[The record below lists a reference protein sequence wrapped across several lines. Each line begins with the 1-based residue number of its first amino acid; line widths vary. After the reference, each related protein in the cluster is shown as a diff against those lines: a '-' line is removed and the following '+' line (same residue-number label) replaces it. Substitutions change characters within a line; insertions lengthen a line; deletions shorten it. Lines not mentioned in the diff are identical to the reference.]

1 MLPADIKRAVDEF
14 SDALV
19 KGDLTALMDCY
30 DDEVVFQMPG
40 APMTVGKAA
49 VEAHYRN
56 VLGIGVSATTMTPR
70 SVATLPDCVI
80 EAGVYEMT
88 LTPSGGP
95 AIKDVGKYQLVY
107 RESGGKWRI
116 WYDTVLS
123 DSSATVGNL

>member
-1 MLPADIKRAVDEF
+1 MLPTDVKRAVDEF
-14 SDALV
+14 VRALV
-19 KGDLTALMDCY
+19 NSDLPALMDCY

-40 APMTVGKAA
+40 APTMIGKEA

-56 VLGIGVSATTMTPR
+56 VMGIGVAASTMTPQ
-70 SVATLPDCVI
+70 SVSELPGCVI

-88 LTPSGGP
+88 LKPSGSP
-95 AIKDVGKYQLVY
+95 PVKDVGKYQVVY
-107 RESGGKWRI
+107 RQSGGKWRI

>member
-1 MLPADIKRAVDEF
+1 MLPADVKRAVDEF

-19 KGDLTALMDCY
+19 KGDLPALMDCY

-56 VLGIGVSATTMTPR
+56 VLGMGVAAVTMTAR
-70 SVATLPDCVI
+70 SVSTLPDYVI
-80 EAGVYEMT
+80 EAGVYEMAFK
-88 LTPSGGP
+88 PSGG
-95 AIKDVGKYQLVY
+95 AAVKDVGKYQIVY
-107 RESGGKWRI
+107 RKSGGKWRI

-123 DSSATVGNL
+123 DGSATVGNL